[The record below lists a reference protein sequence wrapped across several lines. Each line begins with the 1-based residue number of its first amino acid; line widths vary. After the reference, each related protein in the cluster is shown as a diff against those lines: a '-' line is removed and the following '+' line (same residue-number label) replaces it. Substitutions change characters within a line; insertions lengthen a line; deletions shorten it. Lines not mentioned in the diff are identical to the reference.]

1 MAPRSSGAWVVGYLS
16 QESLVKEIQGSPV
29 GGLKVPGLEGN
40 WCWALEFCMFAWHG
54 VWAVRCTEAV

>member
-1 MAPRSSGAWVVGYLS
+1 MAPCSSGTWVVGYLS
-16 QESLVKEIQGSPV
+16 QESLAEEIQGSLV

-40 WCWALEFCMFAWHG
+40 WCWALEVYMFVWCG